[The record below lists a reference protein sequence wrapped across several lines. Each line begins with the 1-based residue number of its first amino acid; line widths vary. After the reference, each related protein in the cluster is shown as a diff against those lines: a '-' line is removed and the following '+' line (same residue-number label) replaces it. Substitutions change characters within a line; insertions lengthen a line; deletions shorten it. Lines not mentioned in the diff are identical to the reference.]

1 MKKILGTISVVLVC
15 GVALA
20 IDGFVLKNTGNSDVF
35 TVKYE
40 SGKAT
45 NTIDGVVVA
54 DAVLSTAS
62 STTALTSNSTSIA
75 VSGSLMPIS
84 ANTVV
89 TNTTI
94 AAVAPSKVGQSVVII
109 NTGTNVITVLDS
121 VAAKLSGDIAL
132 GQYDSL
138 SLVVQATNVLVQ
150 TATSNN

>member
-54 DAVLSTAS
+54 DAVISTAS
-62 STTALTSNSTSIA
+62 ASTTVTAGSAVA

-84 ANTVV
+84 AATAV
-89 TNTTI
+89 TNATL

-109 NTGTNVITVLDS
+109 NTGTNAITILDS
-121 VAAKLSGDIAL
+121 APAYLSTNAVL

-138 SLVVQATNVLVQ
+138 GLVVQATNVLVQ
-150 TATSNN
+150 TSTSNN

>member
-1 MKKILGTISVVLVC
+1 MKKIISTISVVLVC
-15 GVALA
+15 GAALA

-54 DAVLSTAS
+54 DAVVSTAS
-62 STTALTSNSTSIA
+62 STSTLASNGSLALT
-75 VSGSLMPIS
+75 GSLMPIS
-84 ANTVV
+84 SVAAA
-89 TNTTI
+89 TNVTI
-94 AAVAPSKVGQSVVII
+94 AAVAPSKVGQSVTII
-109 NTGTNVITVLDS
+109 NTGTNAITIVDS
-121 VAAKLSGDIAL
+121 GAAKLSGDLAL